1 MAYADSIAGQ
11 ILAEHLV
18 KGKLA
23 LGGEIGIRIDQTLTQ
38 DATGTLVYLEFMS
51 LGMDRIETDLSV
63 SYADHNTLQAG
74 SENADD
80 HRFLQSAA
88 ARYGAAFS
96 RPGNGISHQIH
107 LERFGIPGRTLLG
120 SDSHTPTCGGLGM
133 LAIGAGGM
141 DVATAMAGAPF
152 YMKVPS
158 IVSVQLVGKLP
169 EWVGAKDVI
178 LHLLQRLTVKGGVG
192 KIMEY
197 GGPGLTNLSVTER
210 ATITNMGAEL
220 GAWTSIFPS
229 DETTREFLKSQQ
241 RENDWIPVSARE
253 SVEYEKVIEVDL
265 AALEPLVACPS
276 SPDAVK
282 PVSEIAGL
290 KVDQVA
296 IGSCTNSSYRDLK
309 LAATLLKG
317 KKVHPE
323 VSLIIAPGSR
333 QVMSI
338 LARNGSLADIIDSGA
353 RVLENACGP
362 CIGMGQAPPTG
373 GVSIRT
379 FNRNFPGRSGTA
391 DAQVYLSG
399 PEIAVAA
406 ALNGHLTDPRE
417 TGNRPMIEDP
427 DQIAPD
433 DSMII
438 QPPEDNET
446 VTIQMGPNI
455 IPLPELDPLPG
466 ELNVN
471 ILLKLG
477 GNITTDDIL
486 PGGAKVLPLRSNLP
500 AISKYAF
507 ALKAPDFARRA
518 EESGDIAIVG
528 GHNYGQGSSREH
540 AALVPR
546 YLGVCVVLAMS
557 FARLHRAN
565 LINFGVLPVLIS
577 QEAYDKM
584 EAKQDIAVTG
594 IHKALTENDVTTVTL
609 SGEGFTAEGS
619 LDLSGRECKIILA
632 GGKLNLLKN
641 QNKK

>member
-11 ILAEHLV
+11 ILAEHLAE
-18 KGKLA
+18 GELTP
-23 LGGEIGIRIDQTLTQ
+23 GGEIGIRIDQTLTQ

-51 LGMDRIETDLSV
+51 LGMDCVETDLSV
-63 SYADHNTLQAG
+63 SYVDHNTLQTG

-80 HRFLQSAA
+80 HRFLQTAA

-152 YMKVPS
+152 YMKAPG
-158 IVSVQLVGKLP
+158 IVSVQLVGELP

-178 LHLLQRLTVKGGVG
+178 LHLLRKLTVTGGVG

-197 GGPGLTNLSVTER
+197 GGPGLKNLGVTER

-229 DETTREFLKSQQ
+229 DEMTRAFLESQQ
-241 RENDWIPVSARE
+241 REDDWIPISAGRNAG
-253 SVEYEKVIEVDL
+253 YEEVIEVDL
-265 AALEPLVACPS
+265 STLEPLVACPS

-282 PVSEIAGL
+282 PVCEIAGL

-309 LAATLLKG
+309 LAATLLRG

-333 QVMSI
+333 QVMSM
-338 LARNGSLADIIDSGA
+338 LARDGSLADLIESGA

-362 CIGMGQAPPTG
+362 CIGMGHAPPTG

-399 PEIAVAA
+399 PEIAVVA
-406 ALNGHLTDPRE
+406 ALSGRLTNPRE
-417 TGNRPMIEDP
+417 TGNRPEIKDP
-427 DQIAPD
+427 DQIVPD

-438 QPPEDNET
+438 KPPENGEAVT
-446 VTIQMGPNI
+446 VRMGPNI
-455 IPLPELDPLPG
+455 KPLPELDPVPD

-477 GNITTDDIL
+477 DNVTTDDIL

-500 AISKYAF
+500 AISKHTF

-518 EESGDIAIVG
+518 GESGDIAIAG

-540 AALVPR
+540 AALAPR
-546 YLGVCVVLAMS
+546 YLGVRVVLAMS

-565 LINFGVLPVLIS
+565 LINFGVLPVIIS
-577 QEAYDKM
+577 REVYDKL
-584 EAKQDIAVTG
+584 EARQDIVITG
-594 IHKALTENDVTTVTL
+594 IHKALAESSVTSVTV
-609 SGEGFTAEGS
+609 SGNSFTFKGS
-619 LDLSGRECKIILA
+619 LDLSDRERKVILA

-641 QNKK
+641 LEI